1 MIRNP
6 KNGEQSVIYPK
17 NGFLQKRTSQ
27 ESLGTAN
34 SEGFLTLYI
43 FLKVFVLLKR
53 KNDIENKILKF

>member
-6 KNGEQSVIYPK
+6 KNCEQSVIYPK

-43 FLKVFVLLKR
+43 FESVCALKR
-53 KNDIENKILKF
+53 KNDIQNKILKF